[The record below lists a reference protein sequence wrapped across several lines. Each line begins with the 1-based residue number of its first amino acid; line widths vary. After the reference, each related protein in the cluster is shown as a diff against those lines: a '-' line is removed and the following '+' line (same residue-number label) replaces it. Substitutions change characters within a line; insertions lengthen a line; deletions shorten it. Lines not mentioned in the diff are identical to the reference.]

1 MDEKKLANLI
11 KKNEGLKLDFKQMID
26 INTES
31 GKKELAKDVS
41 AIANSKGGRGYII
54 IGIEDKIKNIVGID
68 NMDFT
73 EEQIQQIISSRIDPP
88 VPVSLEVLQYH
99 GKKLAIINIYDS
111 DQKPYQTRENGVFYI
126 RRGSTTDTMRKEE
139 IISSLQDSLSLNIE
153 LCSIVKSDEK
163 DMDIS
168 LVDKYFNAIG
178 VLVNNDNRIDMM
190 EKASIIHYDKER
202 GKFIGS
208 LGGLLIFSKK
218 NNIFLSHNRVKII
231 NNINKKFNRVNIIQG
246 DLLYIIDKS
255 KDILVNI
262 LPRSY
267 PIDAVCEAIN
277 NAVLYRDYSI
287 FYEEIEV
294 LIDYKS
300 ISIIS
305 PGCLLRDNNMSSF
318 NALKRNMWIYEK
330 LISLDDKNRFTKSG

>member
-1 MDEKKLANLI
+1 
-11 KKNEGLKLDFKQMID
+11 MID

-208 LGGLLIFSKK
+208 LGDYLY
-218 NNIFLSHNRVKII
+218 FLKKII
-231 NNINKKFNRVNIIQG
+231 YFCPII
-246 DLLYIIDKS
+246 
-255 KDILVNI
+255 
-262 LPRSY
+262 
-267 PIDAVCEAIN
+267 E
-277 NAVLYRDYSI
+277 
-287 FYEEIEV
+287 
-294 LIDYKS
+294 
-300 ISIIS
+300 
-305 PGCLLRDNNMSSF
+305 
-318 NALKRNMWIYEK
+318 
-330 LISLDDKNRFTKSG
+330 

>member
-1 MDEKKLANLI
+1 MANLI

-218 NNIFLSHNRVKII
+218 II
-231 NNINKKFNRVNIIQG
+231 YFCPII
-246 DLLYIIDKS
+246 
-255 KDILVNI
+255 
-262 LPRSY
+262 
-267 PIDAVCEAIN
+267 E
-277 NAVLYRDYSI
+277 
-287 FYEEIEV
+287 
-294 LIDYKS
+294 
-300 ISIIS
+300 
-305 PGCLLRDNNMSSF
+305 
-318 NALKRNMWIYEK
+318 
-330 LISLDDKNRFTKSG
+330 

>member
-1 MDEKKLANLI
+1 
-11 KKNEGLKLDFKQMID
+11 
-26 INTES
+26 
-31 GKKELAKDVS
+31 
-41 AIANSKGGRGYII
+41 
-54 IGIEDKIKNIVGID
+54 
-68 NMDFT
+68 MDFT

-231 NNINKKFNRVNIIQG
+231 NNINKN
-246 DLLYIIDKS
+246 L
-255 KDILVNI
+255 
-262 LPRSY
+262 
-267 PIDAVCEAIN
+267 
-277 NAVLYRDYSI
+277 
-287 FYEEIEV
+287 IE
-294 LIDYKS
+294 LI
-300 ISIIS
+300 
-305 PGCLLRDNNMSSF
+305 
-318 NALKRNMWIYEK
+318 
-330 LISLDDKNRFTKSG
+330 

>member
-88 VPVSLEVLQYH
+88 VPVSLEILQYH

-153 LCSIVKSDEK
+153 LCPIVKSDEK
-163 DMDIS
+163 DIDIS
-168 LVDKYFNAIG
+168 LVDKYFDAIG

-218 NNIFLSHNRVKII
+218 II
-231 NNINKKFNRVNIIQG
+231 YFCLIIG
-246 DLLYIIDKS
+246 
-255 KDILVNI
+255 
-262 LPRSY
+262 
-267 PIDAVCEAIN
+267 
-277 NAVLYRDYSI
+277 
-287 FYEEIEV
+287 
-294 LIDYKS
+294 
-300 ISIIS
+300 
-305 PGCLLRDNNMSSF
+305 
-318 NALKRNMWIYEK
+318 
-330 LISLDDKNRFTKSG
+330 